1 MDPIKIIEAK
11 NIKKKLAEVRSGDY
25 VRVHHQIKEG
35 SKQRVQIFEGTIIRT
50 RNLGSISAAI
60 TVRRIAS
67 GVGVEK
73 IFMLHSPNVI
83 KITVVRR
90 SRVRRNFLS
99 YYRKLT
105 GKAMRLQDVD
115 FDKEAA
121 NAQENKEEPIA
132 DKTAAEKTTDEDKAS
147 DAKKDE
153 VKTEAIEKA
162 EKDEIKNSDDD
173 KTALNNK
180 VENDENEAAVEEAE
194 AGAQK
199 E

>member
-1 MDPIKIIEAK
+1 MDPIKLIEAT

-25 VRVHHQIKEG
+25 VRVHHLIKEG
-35 SKQRVQIFEGTIIRT
+35 SKQRVQIFEGTIIRA

-73 IFMLHSPNVI
+73 IFMLHSPNVT

-90 SRVRRNFLS
+90 SKVRRNFLS
-99 YYRKLT
+99 YYRKLM

-121 NAQENKEEPIA
+121 NTQENKEEA
-132 DKTAAEKTTDEDKAS
+132 TVDETKAHKTDENKNS
-147 DAKKDE
+147 DMAE
-153 VKTEAIEKA
+153 EIQPEAIEKV
-162 EKDEIKNSDDD
+162 EHDEIKNSDDKD
-173 KTALNNK
+173 KSALDEG
-180 VENDENEAAVEEAE
+180 VENDENEAAVKEAE
-194 AGAQK
+194 AGVQK